1 MTSLRDRMQ
10 HVLNPLHL
18 FCRLRRAGMA
28 EEPARLLC
36 AIWERGFYRFLLS
49 RSV

>member
-1 MTSLRDRMQ
+1 MTSLRDRLQ

-18 FCRLRRAGMA
+18 FCRLRRAGLG
-28 EEPARLLC
+28 ETPAKLLC
-36 AIWERGFYRFLLS
+36 AAWERGVYRFLLS